1 MQLKN
6 GWIATV
12 AGLAAITLAGCNN
25 GGNNGGNN
33 TQSGDNAS
41 TSGSSGANGGQAE
54 ATSLRIGFNPTI
66 AQPQPLLGAAN
77 GEYAAQM
84 KDTKFTFSSYK
95 AGPAVVEVL
104 RSGVIDIGCS
114 GIYPPLKGFA
124 KDGDIVLLAGAAKGG
139 TELMVAKASP
149 FKTLQD
155 LKGKTIG
162 VNQLGST
169 VDTTVR
175 NKLLE
180 AGLSPDRD
188 VKIIPVDP
196 AEQADVLKSGDV
208 QAIAAPA
215 PWPSVA
221 VVNADARPLLD
232 WKTILDN
239 GNYLAGSFYTTK
251 KFAQANPQ
259 LLKRFIAAN
268 AAITDRLNRDRAK
281 GDAQVLA
288 AWSKISKKK
297 LSPEVARAAFKTIQ
311 YTLDARPED
320 LQRFA
325 DMAFKVGA
333 LKKKADLI
341 DFVFQAP

>member
-25 GGNNGGNN
+25 A
-33 TQSGDNAS
+33 QSGDNAT
-41 TSGSSGANGGQAE
+41 TSSSGANGGQAE
-54 ATSLRIGFNPTI
+54 ATELRIGYNPTI

-77 GEYAAQM
+77 GEYAKQM
-84 KDTKFTFSSYK
+84 KDTRFTFSAYK
-95 AGPAVVEVL
+95 AGPAVVEAL
-104 RSGVIDIGCS
+104 RAGTIDIGCS

-139 TELMVAKASP
+139 TELMVAKTSP
-149 FKTLQD
+149 CKTLKD
-155 LKGKTIG
+155 LKGMTIG

-169 VDTTVR
+169 VDTMVR

-188 VKIIPVDP
+188 VKIIPIEP
-196 AEQADVLKSGDV
+196 AEQADVLKNGDV
-208 QAIAAPA
+208 QAVAAPA

-221 VVNADARPLLD
+221 AVMANARPLLD
-232 WKTILDN
+232 WKSILDN

-259 LLKRFIAAN
+259 LLTKFIAAN
-268 AAITDRLNRDRAK
+268 AAITDRLNKDRAK

-288 AWSKISKKK
+288 AWSKVTKKTLK
-297 LSPEVARAAFKTIQ
+297 PDVALAAFKTIQ
-311 YTLDARPED
+311 YTLDTRPED

-325 DMAFKVGA
+325 DMALKVGA
-333 LKKKADLI
+333 LKKKADLK
-341 DFVFQAP
+341 DFIFKSPRPTNVGP